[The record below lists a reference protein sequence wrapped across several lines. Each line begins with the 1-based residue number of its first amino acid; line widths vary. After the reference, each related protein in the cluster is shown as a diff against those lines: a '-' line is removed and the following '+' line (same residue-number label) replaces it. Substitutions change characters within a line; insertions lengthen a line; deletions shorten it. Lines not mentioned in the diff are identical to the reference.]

1 MKKILVITLL
11 VVSAFIASLFLAGC
25 GKETVIIMPA
35 STTIET
41 TIATTTTEL
50 TTITVEETYVSN
62 VPDTELFLKMVYK
75 DTGFENFM
83 TDFELVQLGTTIC
96 QAFGRGMTLTQ
107 VVTII
112 NEVSIKN
119 GLDSEET
126 SDFSEITALAVV
138 ALCPEY
144 SYLFE

>member
-1 MKKILVITLL
+1 MKKILVIIILI
-11 VVSAFIASLFLAGC
+11 VSAFVASLFLAGC

-41 TIATTTTEL
+41 TIATTTTEP
-50 TTITVEETYVSN
+50 TTITVEETPN
-62 VPDTELFLKMVYK
+62 VPDTDLYLKMVYK
-75 DTGFENFM
+75 DTSFDNFM
-83 TDFELVQLGTTIC
+83 TDFQLIELGTTIC
-96 QAFGRGMTLTQ
+96 QAFGRGMTLTE

-112 NEVSIKN
+112 NQVSVKN
-119 GLDSEET
+119 GLSSEET